1 MQKTTLNKFFH
12 IFLCFFGSLVCVG
25 LLGCID
31 PTYCQTKPKSSQSQ
45 SKVVENKKDM
55 NKQNIK
61 ESPFV
66 CNMKALTS
74 QQRTRILKL
83 MTKFKTKIQEV
94 KELPDGFAFR
104 FPMESEMIME
114 VGEYITYERL
124 CCPFFDF
131 ELTIGR
137 EEGPLWLQ
145 LKGREGVKDFIKLE
159 FGL

>member
-1 MQKTTLNKFFH
+1 MC
-12 IFLCFFGSLVCVG
+12 FLGCVVCVS
-25 LLGCID
+25 LLGCSNL
-31 PTYCQTKPKSSQSQ
+31 TYCQTKPNLSQPQ
-45 SKVVENKKDM
+45 PKIVENKQNM
-55 NKQNIK
+55 NKQNVK

-74 QQRTRILKL
+74 QQRTRILNL
-83 MTKFKTKIQEV
+83 MTKFKPKIQEV
-94 KELPDGFAFR
+94 KELSDGFAFR

-114 VGEYITYERL
+114 LGEYITYERL
-124 CCPFFDF
+124 CCPFFEF

>member
-1 MQKTTLNKFFH
+1 MQKTTLNKIFH
-12 IFLCFFGSLVCVG
+12 MFLCFLGCVG
-25 LLGCID
+25 LLGCIN
-31 PTYCQTKPKSSQSQ
+31 PTYCQTNPKTSQLQ
-45 SKVVENKKDM
+45 PKVVENKQDM
-55 NKQNIK
+55 NKQNVK
-61 ESPFV
+61 EPPFV

-74 QQRTRILKL
+74 QQRTRILNL

-114 VGEYITYERL
+114 LGEYITYERL